1 MLGSLI
7 ALLMSYYI
15 FYLNIP
21 PRHTMALSV
30 FEAIV
35 LEEPQCGTMAL
46 SVFEAIF
53 LEEPQRGTL
62 AQN

>member
-1 MLGSLI
+1 MWNTGTELTVVEVPPRSGILGSLK

-21 PRHTMALSV
+21 PPHTMALSV
-30 FEAIV
+30 FEAIL
-35 LEEPQCGTMAL
+35 LEEQQC
-46 SVFEAIF
+46 
-53 LEEPQRGTL
+53 GTL